1 VNDDSTSDSYGDTC
15 SSWYDSFEGPGSS
28 GCTGAYDDDDFN
40 AAEQC
45 CACQGDSRS
54 ASVDTHL
61 NDEGFYELVSAK
73 KYSTHAGTI
82 SAIDNSN
89 ARTSKPAIVKSIND
103 HIINV
108 EFERMQVKKSTPV
121 IKGRSGEVIR
131 PTSELDKSNETG
143 VTLDKASSV
152 ILVKSNTGL
161 TYKADG
167 FVGFEMTLEHG
178 SDFQISMTSDGF
190 IAGSNTD
197 GTTTKV
203 VVVNHESDELFTS
216 KGHFEIVDVIAA
228 TSGGQ
233 VLSVEIS
240 TAQEFMLGSA
250 YPNPFNPTTSLS
262 LDVPENGFV
271 SVNVYNM
278 TGQLVST
285 LADANMDAGSYSLTW
300 DASDMSSGMYIV
312 KAVMNGSVNVQKVM
326 LLK

>member
-1 VNDDSTSDSYGDTC
+1 MNNICD
-15 SSWYDSFEGPGSS
+15 
-28 GCTGAYDDDDFN
+28 
-40 AAEQC
+40 
-45 CACQGDSRS
+45 
-54 ASVDTHL
+54 L
-61 NDEGFYELVSAK
+61 
-73 KYSTHAGTI
+73 
-82 SAIDNSN
+82 
-89 ARTSKPAIVKSIND
+89 
-103 HIINV
+103 
-108 EFERMQVKKSTPV
+108 
-121 IKGRSGEVIR
+121 
-131 PTSELDKSNETG
+131 
-143 VTLDKASSV
+143 
-152 ILVKSNTGL
+152 
-161 TYKADG
+161 
-167 FVGFEMTLEHG
+167 
-178 SDFQISMTSDGF
+178 
-190 IAGSNTD
+190 
-197 GTTTKV
+197 V
-203 VVVNHESDELFTS
+203 VVVPESDELFTS

-240 TAQEFMLGSA
+240 TVQEFMLGTA

>member
-1 VNDDSTSDSYGDTC
+1 
-15 SSWYDSFEGPGSS
+15 
-28 GCTGAYDDDDFN
+28 
-40 AAEQC
+40 
-45 CACQGDSRS
+45 
-54 ASVDTHL
+54 
-61 NDEGFYELVSAK
+61 
-73 KYSTHAGTI
+73 
-82 SAIDNSN
+82 
-89 ARTSKPAIVKSIND
+89 
-103 HIINV
+103 
-108 EFERMQVKKSTPV
+108 M
-121 IKGRSGEVIR
+121 
-131 PTSELDKSNETG
+131 
-143 VTLDKASSV
+143 
-152 ILVKSNTGL
+152 LVKSNTGL

-178 SDFQISMTSDGF
+178 SDFEISMTSDGF
-190 IAGSNTD
+190 IAGSKTD